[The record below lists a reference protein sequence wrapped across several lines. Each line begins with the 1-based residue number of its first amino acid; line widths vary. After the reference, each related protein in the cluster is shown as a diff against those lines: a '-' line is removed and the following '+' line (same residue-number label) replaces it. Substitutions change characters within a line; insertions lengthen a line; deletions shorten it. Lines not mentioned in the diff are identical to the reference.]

1 MFEPMQNTFAAREFP
16 NAVLRRPEVESLTG
30 LSRTTIYRLMA
41 AKSFPQQRK
50 LGPNSVGW
58 LQGEIANW
66 IKSRPTV
73 HT

>member
-1 MFEPMQNTFAAREFP
+1 MS
-16 NAVLRRPEVESLTG
+16 NAPSSINGHGGRFLRRPEVECLTG

-41 AKSFPQQRK
+41 ANSFPQQRR

-58 LQGEIANW
+58 PHAEITNW
-66 IKSRPTV
+66 INSRPTV

>member
-1 MFEPMQNTFAAREFP
+1 MS
-16 NAVLRRPEVESLTG
+16 NAPSPISGKAGRFLRRPEVESLTG

-41 AKSFPQQRK
+41 ANSFPQQRK

-58 LQGEIANW
+58 QQAEITDW
-66 IKSRPTV
+66 INSRPTV